1 MSREHVDW
9 VPVTS
14 PEQVREVAGLAK
26 EIWNEHYAGL
36 LTPGQITYMVEH
48 FQSEEAITLQLADGY
63 QYRLVTVG
71 GELAGYV
78 QIIKQQGECHEKEQ
92 ASHPDF
98 FPPRDRPAAEP
109 EGQQPGREHPAVEV
123 CRTGMGRGIEG
134 AVRQF
139 ARNGQRIHRRS
150 ERQAESVD
158 RFIAVP
164 QRKESGQQHHGRGT
178 GGQKRG
184 AYKRAQPDGRSRVYL
199 QKGGAFAGKILRAV
213 FLFCMCFVVLYP
225 LLYMLSVSLREARD
239 LYDPTVIWIPKHWT
253 LSNYRSVIEIMDY
266 GKLLWKTVMLS
277 AVSTLLNVGICAVV
291 GYGFARFRFRCKSLL
306 FGLVIFTII
315 VPPQNVAIPL
325 FIQYYSFDFLGL
337 GQIGRLIAGDAFT
350 VNLLNTPLTF
360 YLPAAFG
367 MGIRSGLFI
376 YIFRQFFRGIATC
389 GETGEG
395 KNSPAVYDM
404 ARKMLSCQ
412 REECVVLED
421 SLFALQTAKAAGFHT
436 RGVFVRFSARDQ
448 EALRKQAEIYLL
460 DLTEQ
465 EKFWNYFG

>member
-1 MSREHVDW
+1 
-9 VPVTS
+9 
-14 PEQVREVAGLAK
+14 
-26 EIWNEHYAGL
+26 
-36 LTPGQITYMVEH
+36 MV
-48 FQSEEAITLQLADGY
+48 Q
-63 QYRLVTVG
+63 
-71 GELAGYV
+71 
-78 QIIKQQGECHEKEQ
+78 K
-92 ASHPDF
+92 
-98 FPPRDRPAAEP
+98 
-109 EGQQPGREHPAVEV
+109 
-123 CRTGMGRGIEG
+123 
-134 AVRQF
+134 
-139 ARNGQRIHRRS
+139 RRS
-150 ERQAESVD
+150 VLNLT
-158 RFIAVP
+158 
-164 QRKESGQQHHGRGT
+164 GR
-178 GGQKRG
+178 
-184 AYKRAQPDGRSRVYL
+184 PDGRSRVYL

-376 YIFRQFFRGIATC
+376 YIFRQFFRGMPGELEDAAYMDGC
-389 GETGEG
+389 GILRTFARIMVP
-395 KNSPAVYDM
+395 NAIPAI
-404 ARKMLSCQ
+404 LSC
-412 REECVVLED
+412 VLFSLVWYWND
-421 SLFALQTAKAAGFHT
+421 YYLASLFYDDAPTLSVALGGTQSALLSLGLDTASDPYAIITRMQAGCILLILPLVL
-436 RGVFVRFSARDQ
+436 VFILFQRQF
-448 EALRKQAEIYLL
+448 
-460 DLTEQ
+460 TESID
-465 EKFWNYFG
+465 KTGIVG